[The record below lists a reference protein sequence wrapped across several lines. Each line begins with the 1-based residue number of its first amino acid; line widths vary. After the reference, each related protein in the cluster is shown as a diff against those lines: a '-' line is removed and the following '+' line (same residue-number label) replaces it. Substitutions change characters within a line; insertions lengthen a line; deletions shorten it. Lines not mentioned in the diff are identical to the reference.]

1 MAKGP
6 ALKTVEAA
14 PTTAGARTKN
24 EINEDHTRGRMKWN
38 TGLLVSVT
46 GRTGERV
53 GSTCVFFFVG
63 CRQIIVLDRH
73 LNQRMIAPRARV
85 PN

>member
-1 MAKGP
+1 
-6 ALKTVEAA
+6 
-14 PTTAGARTKN
+14 
-24 EINEDHTRGRMKWN
+24 MKWN

-53 GSTCVFFFVG
+53 GSKCVFFFVG
-63 CRQIIVLDRH
+63 CRQTIVFDRH